1 MAFNV
6 ENRQRIIFISDAVE
20 SENLKTLS
28 KQYPNVVFFTNTPDT
43 KQQFVIGQY
52 NERFNIIK
60 GGKKYINVQ
69 GINPERQ
76 SVLVGDKL
84 LMLTYDSETGLI
96 GLSIGT
102 NINTVRILGIV
113 PINKDDIAD
122 KSNYARGG
130 YYDNNTYKQFSL
142 HNFDG
147 VYKYLVSSNVNKFA
161 LYLAIQPNSEG
172 DYNNSF
178 EFNNYEDICI
188 GSSNKTLSAK
198 KIDSV
203 SDLAIDLGL
212 NNIDHINS
220 VLLYNSTTIQDLLDG
235 KTENDNELKV
245 KYQICRY
252 DIDFNKQFGG
262 IDDESSD
269 DESSSLT
276 IYPSSITNT
285 ASTYRLFITPDD
297 ENPIIANADNSNI
310 PNIIIEPFVNKFI
323 TKQYE
328 EVAIQNNAE
337 LTAFNLKLI
346 FDNDNADLNE
356 LYTNI
361 IKKYLSD
368 KDSNGNSNSNFGLN
382 LYVAGRDINDGI
394 TRFVSIDE
402 VNIKYKELYGENN
415 IGIEFSILDRD
426 NVDSII
432 TEVKLYR
439 GVTSALLNVLHIE
452 NVKNLSS
459 LVFEIKPI
467 ILNDG
472 DSWNFKISENYAINN
487 KYASNEFITYVDD
500 NRIFIND
507 PIYKFGLFIG
517 DNNENTYSTIK
528 NLLTKTGSS
537 DIEINTNQVKHI
549 NSINDITN
557 GIESEYVLSDNYRL
571 PDNTGDYVYITL
583 PKELYYK
590 DITEGHVLENICLYI
605 SNFISYDYDDFGNTS
620 TAYFVTLPQVIEE
633 FEDVNDGIEY
643 VLLMIDSPVTN
654 KILLLNNKDNKIY
667 NKITF

>member
-20 SENLKTLS
+20 SENLKKLS

-113 PINKDDIAD
+113 PINKDGISDQND
-122 KSNYARGG
+122 YARGG
-130 YYDNNTYKQFSL
+130 YYDNNTYESFSL
-142 HNFDG
+142 HDFDG

-172 DYNNSF
+172 DFDNIF
-178 EFNNYEDICI
+178 KFNNYEDI
-188 GSSNKTLSAK
+188 GSSAETLSAK
-198 KIDSV
+198 KINSV

-220 VLLYNSTTIQDLLDG
+220 VLLYNDTTIQNLLNG
-235 KTENDNELKV
+235 NNNTEV

-262 IDDESSD
+262 IS

-323 TKQYE
+323 TKQCE
-328 EVAIQNNAE
+328 EVAIPNNAE
-337 LTAFNLKLI
+337 LTTFNLKLI
-346 FDNDNADLNE
+346 FDNNADLNE

-368 KDSNGNSNSNFGLN
+368 KNSNGDSNSNFGLN

-402 VNIKYKELYGENN
+402 VNRKYKELYGENN
-415 IGIEFSILDRD
+415 IGIEFSILDL
-426 NVDSII
+426 NNDSII
-432 TEVKLYR
+432 TNVKLYR

-467 ILNDG
+467 ILDNA
-472 DSWNFKISENYAINN
+472 DSWNFKISIGDEEDYVINN
-487 KYASNEFITYVDD
+487 KYASNEFITYEGD

-528 NLLTKTGSS
+528 DLLTKTGSS

-583 PKELYYK
+583 PKQLYYK

-643 VLLMIDSPVTN
+643 VLLMIDSSVTN